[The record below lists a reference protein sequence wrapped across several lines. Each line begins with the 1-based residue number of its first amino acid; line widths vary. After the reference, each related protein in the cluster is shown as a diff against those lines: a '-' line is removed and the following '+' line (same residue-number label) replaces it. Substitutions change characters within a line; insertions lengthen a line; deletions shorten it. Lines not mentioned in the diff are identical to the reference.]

1 MTDDGVIFISID
13 DEELDNLKK
22 ICNEI
27 FGEENFV
34 SQIAWKRK
42 KEISNDSK
50 NVAIQGEYIL
60 VYSKSD
66 SALLKMEPL
75 SSEYIDR
82 TYKEPNESFPL
93 GKWRPVPIT
102 VSKGLTGGGYTYSI
116 ETPSGK
122 VHTRLWAYP
131 EQSYRKLLED
141 GRVYFGIDNSGVP
154 QRVIYSF
161 ESKGQPM
168 SNYWDSTA
176 TNKQGKKNIRFIWG
190 KLFRHT

>member
-1 MTDDGVIFISID
+1 M
-13 DEELDNLKK
+13 EKE
-22 ICNEI
+22 
-27 FGEENFV
+27 
-34 SQIAWKRK
+34 